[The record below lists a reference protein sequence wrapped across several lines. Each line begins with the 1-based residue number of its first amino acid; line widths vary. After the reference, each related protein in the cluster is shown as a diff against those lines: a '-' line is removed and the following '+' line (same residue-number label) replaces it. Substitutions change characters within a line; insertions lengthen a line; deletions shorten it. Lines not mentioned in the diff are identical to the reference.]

1 MRHRFGFVGPRFRSR
16 ASGPA
21 SFSVSRFCY
30 TRLGSPYFAR
40 KYRPCS
46 QRGRT
51 CCDWARLAAF
61 SVDPENGLYGK
72 RSTSGK
78 LWACRHSSGLPLSV
92 WEAERHNFH
101 LPKLMGPALGNR
113 WVWIYNIQ
121 VHRPQYLW
129 RLRYGSPLYTFWTTC
144 PLWGFSHSR
153 ARTWSYVSIWL
164 LQS

>member
-1 MRHRFGFVGPRFRSR
+1 MESARRGQWRCGVPVARSHPGPRFRSR
-16 ASGPA
+16 AIGPA

-144 PLWGFSHSR
+144 
-153 ARTWSYVSIWL
+153 
-164 LQS
+164 